1 MKTSVLKSVMVCL
14 WSMVLTVVPAVA
26 GTASDSPKSA
36 NTTAVKRILVVG
48 LPDNVESNY
57 FPVSM
62 IAEETGI
69 PADSVDYAYNQAV
82 AENIILSNK
91 DKRFCFLPLKG
102 CQEKENWMNGI
113 ELKGD
118 EEAKYA
124 DLSKVDETVYRQWM
138 AAAGADYVLLL
149 NQHYLKW
156 QEKPLRTLFHI
167 TSYSLYDK
175 NHREVT
181 RGNHYFTSMEL
192 DNRAQLE
199 KDSRKSSMRIAQNVV
214 KSLLK

>member
-1 MKTSVLKSVMVCL
+1 MKTSVLKSVVAGW
-14 WSMVLTVVPAVA
+14 WSMVLTIIPAVA
-26 GTASDSPKSA
+26 GPVSDTSKSDDA
-36 NTTAVKRILVVG
+36 AEVKKILVVG

-69 PADSVDYAYNQAV
+69 PEDSVDYAYNQAV
-82 AENIILSNK
+82 AENIALSNK
-91 DKRFCFLPLKG
+91 DKRFCFLPLED
-102 CQEKENWMNGI
+102 CQEKEAWMSGI

-124 DLSKVDETVYRQWM
+124 DLSKVDENVYRQWM

-192 DNRAQLE
+192 DNRAQIE
-199 KDSRKSSMRIAQNVV
+199 KDSRKSSLRIAQNVV

>member
-1 MKTSVLKSVMVCL
+1 MKTSVLKSVMAGL

-26 GTASDSPKSA
+26 GTASDSPKST
-36 NTTAVKRILVVG
+36 NTTTVKRILVVG

-91 DKRFCFLPLKG
+91 DKRFCFLPLEG
-102 CQEKENWMNGI
+102 RQEKENWMSGI
-113 ELKGD
+113 KLKGD

-175 NHREVT
+175 NHCEVT